1 MADTVAPLSRT
12 EQRGRLT
19 LLAVTL
25 GSGVAILDGS
35 IVNIALKT
43 IGEDLHASL
52 ADLQWVS
59 NGYLLALA
67 SLILVGGALGDRL
80 GRRRMYVIGIIG
92 FAVCSALCAIAQS
105 PQQLIGA
112 RVLQG
117 VSAALLTPGSLAI
130 IESSFRKEDRAGAI
144 GWWAGVSGV
153 TTALG
158 PFVGGYLLDH
168 GGWRLIF
175 LINLPLCVAVLVL
188 CRWVPETRAGGEA
201 RHFDV
206 RGAALCVLGL
216 GAITYAL
223 TVGSSGNSTIVWLS
237 GAVGV
242 VAMVVF
248 VLLER
253 HPGAM
258 VPAELFA
265 SRVFSAANLM
275 TFLVYGALGSVFFLL
290 VLQLQVT
297 SGFSP
302 FQAGLSGLPVTIAM
316 LLLSSRFAS
325 LAARTGPRL
334 PMTIGPLFCAAGV
347 LLLVGIGEGT
357 SYWTGVLP
365 GMTLFALGLSGL
377 VSPLTA
383 AVLAAA
389 PDELAGA
396 ASGINNAVAR
406 AGSLLL
412 VAALPAAVGLSGA
425 DYRKPDVL
433 THGYREGLVVC
444 AVLLAVGGVVSWFGL
459 RELPP
464 EVAEGCT
471 GRLSGDDPPHCE
483 CGQLHPSQAVSSAI
497 RPPEHR

>member
-1 MADTVAPLSRT
+1 MPETAAPLSRT
-12 EQRGRLT
+12 EVRGRLT

-35 IVNIALKT
+35 IVNIALKS
-43 IGEDLHASL
+43 IGEDLDASL
-52 ADLQWVS
+52 AELQWVT

-80 GRRRMYVIGIIG
+80 GRRRVYVVGVVG
-92 FAVCSALCAIAQS
+92 FAVCSMLCAVAQS
-105 PQQLIGA
+105 PLQLIGA

-117 VSAALLTPGSLAI
+117 VAAALLTPGSLAI
-130 IESSFRKEDRAGAI
+130 IESSFRREDRAGAI
-144 GWWAGVSGV
+144 GWWAGVAGV

-168 GGWRLIF
+168 GSWRLIF
-175 LINLPLCVAVLVL
+175 LINLPLCLAVLVL
-188 CRWVPETRAGGEA
+188 CRWVPETRAGGVP
-201 RHFDV
+201 RPFDV
-206 RGAALCVLGL
+206 RGALLCVVGL

-223 TVGSSGNSTIVWLS
+223 TVGRSNDPTVFWLAA
-237 GAVGV
+237 AVGV
-242 VAMVVF
+242 AGMVGF
-248 VLLER
+248 VLVER

-258 VPAELFA
+258 VPTELFA
-265 SRVFSAANLM
+265 SRIFTAANLM

-290 VLQLQVT
+290 VLQLQVS

-302 FQAGLSGLPVTIAM
+302 FQAGLAGLPVTVAM
-316 LLLSSRFAS
+316 LLLSPRFAE

-347 LLLVGIGEGT
+347 LLLVGVGEGT

-389 PDELAGA
+389 PDEYAGA

-412 VAALPAAVGLSGA
+412 VAALPAAVGLSGT
-425 DYRKPDVL
+425 DYREPEAL
-433 THGYREGLVVC
+433 TAGYREGMVVC
-444 AVLLAVGGVVSWFGL
+444 AVLLALGGIVSWLGL

-464 EVAEGCT
+464 EVAGACT
-471 GRLSGDDPPHCE
+471 DRLAGDDPPHTE
-483 CGQLHPSQAVSSAI
+483 CGQLHPSQGVRERAG
-497 RPPEHR
+497 